1 MDEKDEAGNILE
13 FVAFETASPYI
24 MVAFFCYVTD
34 MIKRRRV
41 QLVQLLEGDETNSL
55 EACFEQSGLKKSDMK
70 KKVITYAMTEQAI
83 FFFKQKN
90 AFGAEQLEMVL
101 R

>member
-41 QLVQLLEGDETNSL
+41 
-55 EACFEQSGLKKSDMK
+55 
-70 KKVITYAMTEQAI
+70 
-83 FFFKQKN
+83 
-90 AFGAEQLEMVL
+90 
-101 R
+101 